1 MISSRLLVLLIT
13 MLLST
18 KLYAKACFEIDLPKS
33 PKYTFTDKVY
43 IKSFDGVRI
52 GANVFEPKSFN
63 PFKTFPVII
72 FVNSWFLEEH
82 EYFKQAKKFA
92 EKGYIV
98 LSYSARG
105 WGCSDGLIN
114 VIGDNDMKD
123 LSKVIDWI
131 RDHTRADMRNIGMSG
146 ISYGSGMTLRGLAH
160 DSRIK
165 TGVAMST
172 WGSLTDSLIGNDT
185 LRSFWSALLVG
196 SAFVS
201 GDLDTDIWELLKDIL
216 ENQGDGEAKKWTELR
231 SPINYVNIINKRN
244 TPIFMANSFG
254 DNLFHANSV
263 IDFYNKLTVPKRL
276 ELNQGTHASAEGL
289 GLFYDANYTFDNV
302 HSWFDYWLKG
312 ISPKKKLQEVSI
324 LTSVK
329 HQRESHSQSF
339 FKQENTNTTFY
350 LSPRRFPFS
359 GKLKRLNTNMETTE
373 DTIRA
378 GVDTLASTGIPL
390 ASVVINSHFKTPV
403 MRLSYLL
410 NSPYSLI
417 YKSDTLVSDIKLRGI
432 PKLNIN
438 ITPHSDQVQLVTYL
452 YDVNPFGVAKL
463 ITHGV
468 MTKRNL
474 IPHKDIDINL
484 DLVAN
489 AYDLKKG
496 HKLTIVI
503 DTFDLLYLPLIG
515 NSHDFDVNFNK
526 EKSNTLSFFDFKKA
540 RTTYVE

>member
-1 MISSRLLVLLIT
+1 
-13 MLLST
+13 
-18 KLYAKACFEIDLPKS
+18 
-33 PKYTFTDKVY
+33 
-43 IKSFDGVRI
+43 
-52 GANVFEPKSFN
+52 
-63 PFKTFPVII
+63 
-72 FVNSWFLEEH
+72 
-82 EYFKQAKKFA
+82 
-92 EKGYIV
+92 
-98 LSYSARG
+98 
-105 WGCSDGLIN
+105 
-114 VIGDNDMKD
+114 
-123 LSKVIDWI
+123 
-131 RDHTRADMRNIGMSG
+131 
-146 ISYGSGMTLRGLAH
+146 
-160 DSRIK
+160 
-165 TGVAMST
+165 
-172 WGSLTDSLIGNDT
+172 
-185 LRSFWSALLVG
+185 
-196 SAFVS
+196 
-201 GDLDTDIWELLKDIL
+201 
-216 ENQGDGEAKKWTELR
+216 
-231 SPINYVNIINKRN
+231 
-244 TPIFMANSFG
+244 
-254 DNLFHANSV
+254 
-263 IDFYNKLTVPKRL
+263 
-276 ELNQGTHASAEGL
+276 
-289 GLFYDANYTFDNV
+289 
-302 HSWFDYWLKG
+302 
-312 ISPKKKLQEVSI
+312 
-324 LTSVK
+324 
-329 HQRESHSQSF
+329 
-339 FKQENTNTTFY
+339 
-350 LSPRRFPFS
+350 
-359 GKLKRLNTNMETTE
+359 METTE

-390 ASVVINSHFKTPV
+390 ASAVINSHFKTPV

-515 NSHDFDVNFNK
+515 NRHDFDVNFNK